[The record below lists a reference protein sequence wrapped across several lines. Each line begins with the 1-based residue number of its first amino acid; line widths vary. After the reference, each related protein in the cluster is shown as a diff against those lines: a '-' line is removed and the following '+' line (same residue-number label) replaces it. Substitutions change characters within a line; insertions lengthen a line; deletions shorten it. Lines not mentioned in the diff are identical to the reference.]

1 MLFFTK
7 ALGIFSLSTR
17 LNLLQTSCP
26 KLKKEILLQTLYQK
40 IVMKIVKIGKIVI
53 KRIIEMWFF
62 VSFQIRFGSKLD
74 MYGPLKIYL
83 KKPETRNKQ

>member
-26 KLKKEILLQTLYQK
+26 KLKKEILFQTLYQK

-53 KRIIEMWFF
+53 KRIIEM
-62 VSFQIRFGSKLD
+62 
-74 MYGPLKIYL
+74 
-83 KKPETRNKQ
+83 